1 MKTIMALLCIFI
13 FFFKVEAGFVYV
25 ALSSLELQIRPA
37 SNSLRSI
44 CFCLSSTEIQGMRHM
59 PRARCLVFLDMLVTC
74 KGDFSSQTID

>member
-1 MKTIMALLCIFI
+1 MALLCIFI
-13 FFFKVEAGFVYV
+13 FFFKVEAGFVSV
-25 ALSSLELQIRPA
+25 ALSSLELPLQIRPA

-44 CFCLSSTEIQGMRHM
+44 CFCLSSTGIQGMGHM